1 MRNSAQKTLLRK
13 HFFCPKISKKCVNRD
28 KSKNHD
34 KIAYVRAY
42 NFRPS
47 PNFSAK
53 GLGTFVQL
61 LPPWI
66 TLILMTTLIILKFI
80 CPRLITHFLFG
91 ARGNCKKWLNPLVQR
106 QSQLQSHGKF
116 LPFLQFSM
124 DTFWISS
131 EVHVFKPKLESCYQI
146 DFQPYSH
153 SEYFMS
159 GWERNR

>member
-1 MRNSAQKTLLRK
+1 MLGL
-13 HFFCPKISKKCVNRD
+13 KIF
-28 KSKNHD
+28 
-34 KIAYVRAY
+34 VRVQTFRRRAFAPSY
-42 NFRPS
+42 NFCH
-47 PNFSAK
+47 
-53 GLGTFVQL
+53 LEL
-61 LPPWI
+61 YYI
-66 TLILMTTLIILKFI
+66 ILMTTPIILKFSY
-80 CPRLITHFLFG
+80 PRLISHFLFG

-159 GWERNR
+159 G

>member
-1 MRNSAQKTLLRK
+1 MQIWPTIICNIYHAIVHFLLKK
-13 HFFCPKISKKCVNRD
+13 HYFWPKKYFICPKISKKCVNRD

-34 KIAYVRAY
+34 KIVYVRAY

-53 GLGTFVQL
+53 SLGTFVQL
-61 LPPWI
+61 LPPLI
-66 TLILMTTLIILKFI
+66 TFILMTTPIILKSSY
-80 CPRLITHFLFG
+80 PRLISHFLFG

-116 LPFLQFSM
+116 LPFLQFSV

-131 EVHVFKPKLESCYQI
+131 KLHVFKPKLESCY
-146 DFQPYSH
+146 
-153 SEYFMS
+153 
-159 GWERNR
+159 